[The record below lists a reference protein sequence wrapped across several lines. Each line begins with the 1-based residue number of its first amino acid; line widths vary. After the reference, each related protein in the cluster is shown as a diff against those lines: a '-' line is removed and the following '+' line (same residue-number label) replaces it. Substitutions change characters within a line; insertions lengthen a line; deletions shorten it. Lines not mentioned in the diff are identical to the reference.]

1 MTAAPYND
9 TLEPYHQSNH
19 GYSRFFLPKYVKCV
33 STKENL

>member
-19 GYSRFFLPKYVKCV
+19 GY
-33 STKENL
+33 NLWKSYIMHV